1 MSMSTYFDQFLK
13 DVLCKDKI
21 LNLKLR
27 NVDMLHFLDKDY
39 SILKVTPNDPTPF
52 IMYKMVNNEKN
63 DYRETQVGMKNY
75 FAKSYAQNCHG

>member
-13 DVLCKDKI
+13 EVLCKDKK

-39 SILKVTPNDPTPF
+39 SILKVTPNDEKPSF
-52 IMYKMVNNEKN
+52 MYKMVNNEKY
-63 DYRETQVGMKNY
+63 DYRETQVGMTNY
-75 FAKSYAQNCHG
+75 FAKSYAQNCDG